1 MIARAK
7 RALALAKLS
16 AGVLSLALL
25 ASARA
30 ETFPDCAKIED
41 ALAYNRCL
49 AAHGPAAGQTRV
61 TTAPAG
67 VQGGMQK
74 MQGAYPFHR
83 EHNGRMSATITVEPR
98 RPSAHSRKSI
108 SVAPTAF

>member
-1 MIARAK
+1 MIARAA
-7 RALALAKLS
+7 RALALSMSS

-25 ASARA
+25 ASARS

-67 VQGGMQK
+67 AEGAMQGR
-74 MQGAYPFHR
+74 QGAYPVHR
-83 EHNGRMSATITVEPR
+83 ERNGRMSATITVEPR
-98 RPSAHSRKSI
+98 KPAPRSRKSI
-108 SVAPTAF
+108 IAAPISF